1 MSDAIALAKNPLRP
15 PPHLA
20 HDAPMPTTIPHT
32 AAILARLIGFPTVS
46 RSGNRALVEYVRAL
60 VEPAGARV
68 VLTDDGD
75 NANMWIS
82 VGPDDVPGVVLS
94 GHSDV
99 VPVAGQPWSRD
110 PWLLHGEHGRL
121 YGRGTA
127 DMKGF
132 VASAIRAVLVAARR
146 PLKTP
151 LHLAISF
158 DEEIGCIGVRSLL
171 PILAAQP
178 VKPLLVWIGEP
189 TGLALADGH
198 KGKSSYRAT
207 MTGRAAHSALTPQG
221 LNAIYLASDFITALR
236 DLQSDLIARTVPDP
250 AYDIGYSTIH
260 VGTIAGG
267 ETLNIV
273 PNTCTLEFEIRDL
286 AADDVPALEAAIRA
300 RAEAIVAPWR
310 AQFPEGAI
318 TIELDNTYPGLN
330 TRHPGALAFARAVS
344 GHNGPEIKLAF
355 GTEGGLFAQGLGVP
369 AVICGPGSMDQGHKP
384 DEFVTEE
391 QLARCDAMLARLID
405 RLESGL
411 GSAFSMQS

>member
-1 MSDAIALAKNPLRP
+1 
-15 PPHLA
+15 
-20 HDAPMPTTIPHT
+20 MPETIPAT
-32 AAILARLIGFPTVS
+32 ETILARLIAFPTVS
-46 RSGNRALVEYVRAL
+46 RSGNRALVDYVRSL

-68 VLTDDGD
+68 VLTDDGA

-82 VGPDDVPGVVLS
+82 TGPEDVPGVVLS

-110 PWLLHGEHGRL
+110 PFVLHGEDGRL

-132 VASAIRAVLVAARR
+132 VAAAIRAVLLAARR
-146 PLKTP
+146 PLRTP

-158 DEEIGCIGVRSLL
+158 DEEIGCIGVRTLIPL
-171 PILAAQP
+171 LAAAP
-178 VKPLLVWIGEP
+178 VRPLLVWIGEP
-189 TGLALADGH
+189 TGLKLASGH
-198 KGKSSYRAT
+198 KGKSSYRVT
-207 MTGRAAHSALTPQG
+207 CTGRAAHSALTPQG
-221 LNAIYLASDFITALR
+221 LNAIYLASDFIGALR
-236 DLQSDLIARTVPDP
+236 AMQADLIARTVPDP
-250 AYDIGYSTIH
+250 AYDVGYTTLH

-273 PNTCTLEFEIRDL
+273 PNSCTLEFEIRDL
-286 AADDVPALEAAIRA
+286 AADSVPALEAAIRA

-310 AQFPEGAI
+310 EQFPECAI
-318 TIELDNTYPGLN
+318 TIDLVNAYPGLD
-330 TRHPGALAFARAVS
+330 TRHPGALALARTIS

-355 GTEGGLFAQGLGVP
+355 GTEGGLFAQDLGVP

-384 DEFVTEE
+384 DEFVTED

-411 GSAFSMQS
+411 GSAFPMQS